1 MKLNKLSFKLV
12 AKSKCFLF
20 QKKCNS
26 LILIETG
33 YSQLVVSL
41 GIMSILLM
49 LIGSSMAAS
58 AQTSTGHASRPQPSM
73 SVIKKWIFA
82 SLIQLEG
89 AVARTQADFVS

>member
-1 MKLNKLSFKLV
+1 
-12 AKSKCFLF
+12 
-20 QKKCNS
+20 
-26 LILIETG
+26 
-33 YSQLVVSL
+33 
-41 GIMSILLM
+41 MSILLM

-58 AQTSTGHASRPQPSM
+58 AQTSTGQASPPQPSM